1 VHHHKVLLFNY
12 DIYCKTTLV
21 PKDVL
26 KNSWQLYRPT
36 CTTALKELSSIKEKM
51 MCL

>member
-1 VHHHKVLLFNY
+1 MDELGVILVAMVTDCCYVHHHKVLLFNY

-26 KNSWQLYRPT
+26 KNS
-36 CTTALKELSSIKEKM
+36 
-51 MCL
+51 